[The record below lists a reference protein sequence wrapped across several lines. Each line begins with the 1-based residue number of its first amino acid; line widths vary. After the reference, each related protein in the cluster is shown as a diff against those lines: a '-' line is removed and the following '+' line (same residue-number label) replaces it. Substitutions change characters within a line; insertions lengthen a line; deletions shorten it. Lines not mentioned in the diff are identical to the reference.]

1 MDEAKGKVQVA
12 IYRNAEGSGNVKC
25 LIFILSDAKLDIM
38 NTELGKLFA
47 SWNRLVSVVKYPF
60 IFSGQMETIVHL

>member
-12 IYRNAEGSGNVKC
+12 IYRNAEGSGDV
-25 LIFILSDAKLDIM
+25 LILSDAKLDIM